1 MSYPLPPWPAVGWP
15 KTNINPVPGGSES
28 FFLADAEA
36 NFISSSILASNA
48 AIQDLSGTAA
58 RLTSSQL
65 TPDGGVLS
73 LVGSVDVTGV
83 ITLNNGFTTA
93 RFEVENAYVKLTPPN
108 SPNSSVGLYISGT
121 QADTR
126 LTVDNDNQVAG
137 LEVYERTAGGQ
148 PGVALFGMQNSSNV
162 YLRVYDA
169 GNADTY
175 SSLVMQGSGS
185 AVPQNTFEIASGQ
198 DKNNAAANAASIRNS
213 GELQINAAGFL
224 SMSSDSEV
232 IFRLGTED
240 RIVINASNTAFYDDS
255 DYGSGANTS
264 LLLYGGRRYS
274 TTPGGIGDGTRIKFL
289 ANDSL
294 GQPQDFGVIESHIID
309 NTPGNIA
316 GVLSLHVATSGN
328 DAYSGSRFRVIP
340 DGIELKRSIPAG
352 NDTVFSISHSGTVDT
367 NIVSS
372 GNITFIPDEVSS
384 GYVAVSSSLVE
395 TRITTDN
402 DNILAGIE
410 ISSSAPS
417 IPTGI
422 NITTLRDLAAVR
434 FYNYDDSSTAYHATQ
449 MNGMSSTLSFGAAQD
464 ATFAYAP
471 NECVIKAAATS
482 GGIFTITSDNSLR
495 LTANSEVTASC
506 GVAIKLSAPLVKVTG
521 TLDITGTTNISGVL
535 VISSS
540 LSGILDNIISVSAD
554 GGGPGGK
561 FTVSSYG
568 FVYGSGGLG
577 TDTTFIE
584 VGGNYTDEVLYT
596 VSNNKSLEFHG
607 DPGNTANS
615 ASIILD
621 SDVAITTAAITSFR
635 VQGVE
640 KARVTAVGGF
650 SGTSGTFTAP
660 VTVSS
665 SLEITGTA
673 ATTLYL
679 HSPNGSRWALTVDN
693 AGIISTTAA

>member
-1 MSYPLPPWPAVGWP
+1 MSYPFPPWPTLGWP
-15 KTNINPVPGGSES
+15 KININPVPLGAES
-28 FFLADAEA
+28 FFLADSEA
-36 NFISSSILASNA
+36 LLISSSILASNE

-65 TPDGGVLS
+65 TPDGALLS
-73 LVGSVDVTGV
+73 VVGSVDVTGV

-126 LTVDNDNQVAG
+126 LTVDNDNLVAG
-137 LEVYERTAGGQ
+137 LEVYEKTVGGR
-148 PGVALFGMQNSSNV
+148 PGVALFGMQHSSNV
-162 YLRVYDA
+162 YLIVYDA

-175 SSLVMQGSGS
+175 SSLVMRGTPSGGL
-185 AVPQNTFEIASGQ
+185 QNTFEIVSGQ

-213 GELQINAAGFL
+213 GELQISAP
-224 SMSSDSEV
+224 DVQVE
-232 IFRLGTED
+232 IPGTGSFIIHRED
-240 RIVINASNTAFYDDS
+240 NDYNSPLPFVVTGAWGHVGISNTQNGQYE
-255 DYGSGANTS
+255 NI
-264 LLLYGGRRYS
+264 
-274 TTPGGIGDGTRIKFL
+274 GID
-289 ANDSL
+289 
-294 GQPQDFGVIESHIID
+294 
-309 NTPGNIA
+309 
-316 GVLSLHVATSGN
+316 
-328 DAYSGSRFRVIP
+328 
-340 DGIELKRSIPAG
+340 
-352 NDTVFSISHSGTVDT
+352 
-367 NIVSS
+367 
-372 GNITFIPDEVSS
+372 
-384 GYVAVSSSLVE
+384 
-395 TRITTDN
+395 
-402 DNILAGIE
+402 
-410 ISSSAPS
+410 
-417 IPTGI
+417 
-422 NITTLRDLAAVR
+422 
-434 FYNYDDSSTAYHATQ
+434 
-449 MNGMSSTLSFGAAQD
+449 
-464 ATFAYAP
+464 
-471 NECVIKAAATS
+471 
-482 GGIFTITSDNSLR
+482 ITSDNGMDVGIVGYSGTTRMFNLESADMNSFLELNVNDGAGGAENGIYIGVNGNLQTTTLSAYKPFKLLSDNIMIGGTSGLR
-495 LTANSEVTASC
+495 TTASLY
-506 GVAIKLSAPLVKVTG
+506 GNLG
-521 TLDITGTTNISGVL
+521 ITGTTNISGVL
-535 VISSS
+535 RISSS
-540 LSGILDNIISVSAD
+540 LSGVGDNIISVSAA

-584 VGGNYTDEVLYT
+584 VGGNYTDEILYT